1 MPAIFTVRR
10 LDEPA
15 VTEGRKYSAKPAKQ
29 EGFKVGTVGKALR
42 LLKAICSNKHL
53 FQEGH
58 L

>member
-1 MPAIFTVRR
+1 MPAIFTVRC

-15 VTEGRKYSAKPAKQ
+15 ATEGRKYSAKPAKQ
-29 EGFKVGTVGKALR
+29 AGFEVGTVGKAY
-42 LLKAICSNKHL
+42 ICRNKRF